1 MRESAPQFVM
11 TSHDSAKYP
20 KTKTLPCK
28 LESVGLGGFYFL
40 LSQHEAK
47 TFARIR
53 TSCGILFFRLPRK
66 FYEFSRNDEI
76 ITNRSPTRHTECSEV
91 SKKIN
96 PRASATK

>member
-1 MRESAPQFVM
+1 MRESTLQFVM

-40 LSQHEAK
+40 LSQNGAK

-53 TSCGILFFRLPRK
+53 TSCGILFFRLPRFCVAK
-66 FYEFSRNDEI
+66 SRNDGVKDSSLLLCE
-76 ITNRSPTRHTECSEV
+76 SPIRPKRIPKSLQF
-91 SKKIN
+91 
-96 PRASATK
+96 